1 MPLRTRIPETRHG
14 KTTTEADVLQ
24 CAHRLHDGTVLA
36 AYPIRKPSKQ
46 EFKRERVRIDPD
58 GVAREFAD
66 GGRNLSD
73 IHNETRT
80 RFQDIIA
87 VNLNTRR
94 AIRELV
100 EPLIAE
106 TREEVGKLR
115 AQLDRI
121 EALLATGPPRTCCS
135 P

>member
-1 MPLRTRIPETRHG
+1 MGRQRRRPMHFS
-14 KTTTEADVLQ
+14 V
-24 CAHRLHDGTVLA
+24 HRLHDGTVLA

-46 EFKRERVRIDPD
+46 ELKQERFRIDTD

-87 VNLNTRR
+87 TNLNTRR

-100 EPLIAE
+100 LPRLDEVS
-106 TREEVGKLR
+106 EEVSKLR
-115 AQLDRI
+115 IQLDRI
-121 EALLATGPPRTCCS
+121 EAIVSGEHAPT
-135 P
+135 